1 MSRSSRAR
9 CPGIIAGLGFFYA
22 VVWLPGSDVI
32 RGTIAMLIA
41 RLHRSAISRSASVP
55 SRRRCRRS
63 AKSLIAA
70 ARISGADWWTTVTRI
85 IVPMLKPALF
95 SCFALLFI
103 HFFKEYVTA
112 VFLYQPGSEII
123 GSTMLQ
129 LYRPGRQRSRF
140 RPRNHPSHHHGLV
153 RLHGAPSAGS
163 QDLWLISSSTIS
175 PSSTAPYRPSAT
187 SRSPFPKG
195 EFLTLLGPSGCGKST
210 TLFAISG
217 LNHATSGAIRMGDR
231 VLFDGKSGTV
241 VPPEQRNIGL
251 VFQSYALWPHMSVA
265 ENLAFPLKLRKIGR
279 AEQDKRI
286 KEALELV
293 EMAKFAE
300 RYPFE
305 LSGGQQQRV
314 ALARALVYRPACFLL
329 DEPLSNLDA
338 KLRERARVW
347 LRELQE
353 RLGVTTV
360 YVTHD
365 QAEALAVSDRIA
377 VMRHGAHPP
386 ARHAEGDL

>member
-1 MSRSSRAR
+1 MADLILDNLSINYGS
-9 CPGIIAGLGFFYA
+9 YKA
-22 VVWLPGSDVI
+22 VSEVSL
-32 RGTIAMLIA
+32 TI
-41 RLHRSAISRSASVP
+41 
-55 SRRRCRRS
+55 
-63 AKSLIAA
+63 
-70 ARISGADWWTTVTRI
+70 
-85 IVPMLKPALF
+85 
-95 SCFALLFI
+95 
-103 HFFKEYVTA
+103 
-112 VFLYQPGSEII
+112 
-123 GSTMLQ
+123 
-129 LYRPGRQRSRF
+129 
-140 RPRNHPSHHHGLV
+140 
-153 RLHGAPSAGS
+153 
-163 QDLWLISSSTIS
+163 
-175 PSSTAPYRPSAT
+175 
-187 SRSPFPKG
+187 PKG

-231 VLFDGKSGTV
+231 VLFDGKTKTV

-314 ALARALVYRPACFLL
+314 ALARALVYRPGLLLL

-360 YVTHD
+360 YVTPRSGGSACGFRPHRGD
-365 QAEALAVSDRIA
+365 G
-377 VMRHGAHPP
+377 HGAYPSTRHPEGNLRDAGRCLRRRLHRLLELP
-386 ARHAEGDL
+386 DRYRGRSRRRHRQCSPRRRNDDQGEHRPERC

>member
-1 MSRSSRAR
+1 MADLILDDLSISYGS
-9 CPGIIAGLGFFYA
+9 YKA
-22 VVWLPGSDVI
+22 VSNVSL
-32 RGTIAMLIA
+32 TI
-41 RLHRSAISRSASVP
+41 
-55 SRRRCRRS
+55 
-63 AKSLIAA
+63 
-70 ARISGADWWTTVTRI
+70 
-85 IVPMLKPALF
+85 
-95 SCFALLFI
+95 
-103 HFFKEYVTA
+103 
-112 VFLYQPGSEII
+112 
-123 GSTMLQ
+123 
-129 LYRPGRQRSRF
+129 
-140 RPRNHPSHHHGLV
+140 
-153 RLHGAPSAGS
+153 
-163 QDLWLISSSTIS
+163 
-175 PSSTAPYRPSAT
+175 
-187 SRSPFPKG
+187 PKG

-217 LNHATSGAIRMGDR
+217 LNHATSGAIRMGER
-231 VLFDGKSGTV
+231 VLFDGRSGTV

-265 ENLAFPLKLRKIGR
+265 QNLAYPLKLRKIGR
-279 AEQDKRI
+279 AEQDERI
-286 KEALELV
+286 REALELV
-293 EMAKFAE
+293 EMGRFAE

-314 ALARALVYRPACFLL
+314 ALARALVYRPGLLLL

-377 VMRHGAHPP
+377 VMDTGRIRQLGTPKEIYETPADAFVADFIGSSNFLTGTVVGGSDGAASVRLDDRTVIRAKVGAGGTGENVVVAVRPERLQIVGGAGDNVVQATVQGGAYLGSVYQYELVGAGSTFRVQTSREIADSQVFVYVPP
-386 ARHAEGDL
+386 EASTLFSAQSRPQA